1 MLTTERIDTFVSD
14 VRCQTEILKTTSDG
28 TPFAKQRD
36 NLDFI
41 RNSIDEL
48 DSMLRSALE
57 LPPGEDLD
65 DLVHSVRTPLAV
77 IIGFSEIWLNLTDLT
92 EPQQKALKTI
102 HQSGVELSRLVESTF
117 R

>member
-14 VRCQTEILKTTSDG
+14 VRCQMEILKTSTEG
-28 TPFAKQRD
+28 TPFEKQRD

-41 RNSIDEL
+41 HTSVDEL
-48 DSMLRSALE
+48 DTMLRSALE

-77 IIGFSEIWLNLTDLT
+77 IIGFSEIWLNLTNLT

-102 HQSGVELSRLVESTF
+102 HQSGAELSRLVEYTF